1 MQSGGVGDACVLG
14 SLPWA
19 GSEIAPDG
27 SGSLV
32 EGTKE
37 CSGIGDLHVL
47 QLALQGNISRCP
59 FLLAALM
66 LLLLL
71 LGGLLV
77 NGRSLHK
84 GDQFLET

>member
-1 MQSGGVGDACVLG
+1 MQSDGVGNACVLG
-14 SLPWA
+14 VPA
-19 GSEIAPDG
+19 CGQA
-27 SGSLV
+27 
-32 EGTKE
+32 
-37 CSGIGDLHVL
+37 CSGISDLHVL

-71 LGGLLV
+71 LRGLLV
-77 NGRSLHK
+77 NRCSLHK

>member
-1 MQSGGVGDACVLG
+1 MRAR
-14 SLPWA
+14 LPCLWA
-19 GSEIAPDG
+19 GSEITADG

-37 CSGIGDLHVL
+37 CSGVGDLHVL
-47 QLALQGNISRCP
+47 QLALQGNASLYP
-59 FLLAALM
+59 FLLALM

-77 NGRSLHK
+77 DRRSLHK
-84 GDQFLET
+84 GISSWRPEREASTR